1 MFRSKK
7 ILRAKFKSLIFLK
20 IREINIMSKNLKSVI
35 TCDLDGKIETF
46 SEGAQQ
52 LFGYTE
58 EEIIGK
64 GRVSDFSAGQIVLG
78 HVVNWLAESVEK
90 GAWEGNTVFL
100 HKDGTEMPCKIKI
113 TPTKDKEGNHIG
125 YCGVTSP
132 LSDKSAD
139 EVRPKI
145 SFGTKLFSWM
155 VIMRLPFLTATI
167 VPILLGAAV
176 ASRFVSIDWFY
187 FTLTMLGGFLLHIG
201 TNTSNDYYDHT
212 SGTDEANYNY
222 MVPFSG
228 GSRSIQMGLISA
240 KGMLNVAIITFALSA
255 IVGIPLIYKA
265 GINIL
270 YLGIVGFL
278 SGLFYTAPPFRFA
291 SRKGMGE
298 LLIGLNFGPLM
309 VAGSFLVQTNGD
321 MTHIID
327 AVFAGIPIGFLVA
340 AIVFVNQFPD
350 HDGDKATGKNNLVV
364 VFGPEKARIGYVA
377 LIVGAFVSIIA
388 LSWTNPLTF
397 PTLSLVSL
405 ITSVYSIFTIKTLY
419 KHYDNRLLQP
429 ANAGTI
435 GLHFLTGL
443 FFCAGIW
450 LG

>member
-1 MFRSKK
+1 MNDD
-7 ILRAKFKSLIFLK
+7 IKSI
-20 IREINIMSKNLKSVI
+20 I

-46 SEGAQQ
+46 SKGAQE
-52 LFGYTE
+52 LFGYSAD
-58 EEIIGK
+58 EIIGK
-64 GRVSDFSAGQIVLG
+64 GRVSDFSAGEIVLG

-90 GAWEGNTVFL
+90 GKWEGDTVFL
-100 HKDGTEMPCKIKI
+100 HKNGHEIPCNIKI
-113 TPTKDKEGNHIG
+113 TPTKDKNGNHIG
-125 YCGVTSP
+125 YCGVTTS
-132 LSDKSAD
+132 LKEKTAD
-139 EVRPKI
+139 SVRPQT
-145 SFGTKLFSWM
+145 SFTTKMFCWM

-176 ASRFVSIDWFY
+176 ASRYVSIDWIY
-187 FTLTMLGGFLLHIG
+187 FALTMLGGFFLHIG
-201 TNTSNDYYDHT
+201 TNTSNDYFDHT

-240 KGMLNVAIITFALSA
+240 KGMLYLSIATFAIGGL
-255 IVGIPLIYKA
+255 IGIPLINKA

-270 YLGIVGFL
+270 YLGFIGFL
-278 SGLFYTAPPFRFA
+278 SGFFYTAPPFRFA
-291 SRKGMGE
+291 SRKGLGE

-309 VAGSFLVQTNGD
+309 AAGSFLVQTSGD
-321 MTHIID
+321 TANLND
-327 AVFAGIPIGFLVA
+327 AILAGIPIGLLVA
-340 AIVFVNQFPD
+340 AIVYVNQFPD

-364 VFGPEKARIGYVA
+364 VFGPEKARVGYVF
-377 LIVGAFVSIIA
+377 LVIGAFISIIA
-388 LSWTNPLTF
+388 LALAKPETF
-397 PTLSLVSL
+397 PMLSLISL
-405 ITSVYSIFTIKTLY
+405 TTSFYSIYTIKTLY

-435 GLHFLTGL
+435 GLHFLTGV